1 MNIINLG
8 DGFARRKQID
18 SEIENWINRLS
29 LAGKDTRTFTTRQI
43 EGEKKFEI
51 IPGSE
56 KTFNRTY
63 SIEECR
69 KKIEDLINEDKQLAR
84 RISVT
89 NQGAKGSLVDLDG
102 VKKVLTIPE
111 LLVLRNEIAPKLE
124 NAARAIPKL
133 PNGIEILE
141 KKGKSVKW
149 RQVDPK
155 YKHIQKLSD
164 KGIKVEKEIIEFY
177 TVTENTDYGIPERE
191 IFDEVDKIHKW
202 LEGIKSAINEANKT
216 ELVDL

>member
-1 MNIINLG
+1 MNLG
-8 DGFARRKQID
+8 DAFSRRKQID
-18 SEIENWINRLS
+18 SEIDNWITRLS

-43 EGEKKFEI
+43 EGDKKFEV

-56 KTFNRTY
+56 KTFTRNYT
-63 SIEECR
+63 IEECR
-69 KKIEDLINEDKQLAR
+69 KKIQELIEEDKQLAR
-84 RISVT
+84 RISIT
-89 NQGAKGSLVDLDG
+89 NQGAKGSLMDLDG

-133 PNGIEILE
+133 PNGVEILE
-141 KKGKSVKW
+141 KKGKAIKW
-149 RQVDPK
+149 RDVAPK
-155 YKHIQKLSD
+155 YKHEQELSD
-164 KGIKVEKEIIEFY
+164 KGIKIEKDIIEY
-177 TVTENTDYGIPERE
+177 YNVSENTDYGMPERE

-216 ELVDL
+216 ELVNL